1 MVPDGVVAQ
10 EGDRIYLPIGSEAPA
25 LEGVA
30 IDGAFYSLR
39 EMLAEG
45 PVFLIFWND
54 PCGHN
59 PAAIPLINSITN
71 AYEGK
76 ARLLGVV
83 VSSVEGAKVWQEDFQ
98 PHHPVIVDP
107 PGKWID
113 AYEMVYSVVPM
124 KVGTDGRIAD
134 VYDGY
139 GQIELQRLNE
149 GHGCGGGNAGG
160 RCRPVGSPGAPPVL
174 RLNVLT
180 HSPVR
185 GEGAGGGGRGRGK
198 VTGGGGKTS
207 GNGWGGAARATRGQ
221 DGELW
226 DRSRSSRLT
235 RIPRMDILH

>member
-1 MVPDGVVAQ
+1 MSGMRRRTWTALAVALWAGPALMAPMGVVAQ

-149 GHGCGGGNAGG
+149 AMAAVAGM
-160 RCRPVGSPGAPPVL
+160 PVADVDLSEAPERHPFY
-174 RLNVLT
+174 
-180 HSPVR
+180 
-185 GEGAGGGGRGRGK
+185 G
-198 VTGGGGKTS
+198 
-207 GNGWGGAARATRGQ
+207 
-221 DGELW
+221 
-226 DRSRSSRLT
+226 
-235 RIPRMDILH
+235 